1 MYEVVTLEKRM
12 TAFVIPNAIQLS
24 TRTAKYTFT
33 SFLSRD
39 TTFDVIYNVWRLARP
54 EDSLMDSQIMSTR
67 NSLEDGDDVSVA
79 DGTPNG
85 SVAKKGK
92 SKNKV
97 TQCECG
103 KNSQH
108 YPEVAME
115 TVFPGTPE
123 KIYNLMFTSG
133 FMKDFMRE
141 NQKLLGACP
150 FCRREFAGAVLMTVM
165 QISRSQIGLRRM
177 TPSCSRAT

>member
-141 NQKLLGACP
+141 NQKLIGEHSLSVLLLRALGI
-150 FCRREFAGAVLMTVM
+150 RRAG
-165 QISRSQIGLRRM
+165 G
-177 TPSCSRAT
+177 

>member
-67 NSLEDGDDVSVA
+67 NSLEDGDDVLMSNWT
-79 DGTPNG
+79 GTILG
-85 SVAKKGK
+85 
-92 SKNKV
+92 
-97 TQCECG
+97 
-103 KNSQH
+103 
-108 YPEVAME
+108 
-115 TVFPGTPE
+115 PGHV
-123 KIYNLMFTSG
+123 NVS
-133 FMKDFMRE
+133 
-141 NQKLLGACP
+141 
-150 FCRREFAGAVLMTVM
+150 
-165 QISRSQIGLRRM
+165 
-177 TPSCSRAT
+177 

>member
-1 MYEVVTLEKRM
+1 MYEVIALEKRM

-39 TTFDVIYNVWRLARP
+39 TTFDVLFNVWRLARP
-54 EDSLMDSQIMSTR
+54 EESIMGSQIMSAR
-67 NSLEDGDDVSVA
+67 GSLDE
-79 DGTPNG
+79 G
-85 SVAKKGK
+85 SVAEGGPNGAGAKKIQAK
-92 SKNKV
+92 SKV
-97 TQCECG
+97 TQCDCG
-103 KNSQH
+103 KNGLH

-115 TVFPGTPE
+115 AVFPGTPE
-123 KIYNLMFTSG
+123 MIYNLMFTSG

-150 FCRREFAGAVLMTVM
+150 DSVSSM
-165 QISRSQIGLRRM
+165 
-177 TPSCSRAT
+177 CSAR